1 MKRLRLSYE
10 ELEKIKKK
18 YNTDRLWSWS
28 RMNTYMTSKFE
39 YLLKYI
45 LKSKEDRCDSC
56 YVTLGTVC
64 HDTLERFYENK
75 IKYEDMIDDY
85 NDGFTTAITIADL
98 KFNRSDEEKNK
109 SIGEKYNENLV
120 HFFKNHVPYKHKLLV
135 EKPIVVNIV
144 DESTDD
150 EDENNVFVG
159 YIDGLYKDDDD
170 VYTILDFKS
179 SSIYTGKTLEENSGQ
194 LTIYGI
200 GLHQMGVP
208 YDKIRCQFNFLKYC
222 TIKYEQKNGAV
233 KYRNVERCKI
243 GESLQ
248 SNAKTWLKAYGYE
261 PDEYLKEMLDTNS
274 IDCLPE
280 EVRNKYEITDC
291 HVDIGFNEKLVQ
303 KWSKLITET
312 LKDIELR
319 EKDYEETKSVQCFWD
334 DEADVQAQ
342 SYYFANLCS
351 YSATKHL
358 PYKAYL
364 EKFEAAQ
371 KEQDMFSG
379 LLGSTSSN
387 VINNKNDEVDLS
399 WLDNI

>member
-1 MKRLRLSYE
+1 MARLSFE
-10 ELEKIKKK
+10 EIEKIKKK
-18 YNTDRLWSWS
+18 HNVQRVWSWS

-56 YVTLGTVC
+56 YTILGTIC
-64 HDTLERFYENK
+64 HDTLEKFYEGK
-75 IKYEDMIDDY
+75 IKYEKMIDDY

-135 EKPIVVNIV
+135 EKPIVVNI
-144 DESTDD
+144 
-150 EDENNVFVG
+150 NGNVFVG
-159 YIDGLYKDDDD
+159 YIDGLYKDDDGN
-170 VYTILDFKS
+170 YYILDFKS
-179 SSIYTGKTLEENSGQ
+179 SSIYSGKTLENNSGQ

-200 GLHQMGVP
+200 GLNQLGIP
-208 YDKIRCQFNFLKYC
+208 LDKIKCCFNFLKYC
-222 TIKYEQKNGAV
+222 TIKYEQKNGVV

-248 SNAKTWLKAYGYE
+248 SNAKTWLKHFKYE
-261 PDEYLKEMLDTNS
+261 PDEYLKMLLDTNS

-280 EVRNKYEITDC
+280 EVKEKYEITDC
-291 HVDIGFNEKLVQ
+291 HVDIGFDEKLVQ
-303 KWSKLITET
+303 KWTDVVTTT

-319 EKDYEETKSVQCFWD
+319 EADYEETKSLECFWD
-334 DEADVQAQ
+334 NEEDVQAQ

-351 YSATKHL
+351 YSASKHL

-364 EKFEAAQ
+364 EKFEA
-371 KEQDMFSG
+371 
-379 LLGSTSSN
+379 
-387 VINNKNDEVDLS
+387 NKNDMFGGIFGTNSSAPSSKVIENSTNEVDLS
-399 WLDNI
+399 WLDSII

>member
-1 MKRLRLSYE
+1 MARLTYE
-10 ELEKIKKK
+10 ELENIKKK
-18 YNTDRLWSWS
+18 YNTNRLWSWS

-56 YVTLGTVC
+56 YVTLGTIC
-64 HDTLERFYENK
+64 HDTLEKFYEGK
-75 IKYEDMIDDY
+75 IKYENMIDDY

-120 HFFKNHVPYKHKLLV
+120 HFFKNHVPYKYKILV
-135 EKPIVVNIV
+135 EKPIVVNI
-144 DESTDD
+144 DGY
-150 EDENNVFVG
+150 VFVG
-159 YIDGLYKDDDD
+159 YIDALYKDDDGN
-170 VYTILDFKS
+170 YYILDFKS
-179 SSIYTGKTLEENSGQ
+179 SSIYTGKTLENNSGQ

-200 GLHQMGVP
+200 GLNQLGIP
-208 YDKIRCQFNFLKYC
+208 LDKIKCQFNFLKYC

-248 SNAKTWLKAYGYE
+248 SNAKTWLKHFKYE
-261 PDEYLKEMLDTNS
+261 PDEYLKELLDTNS

-280 EVRNKYEITDC
+280 EVKEKYEITDC
-291 HVDIGFNEKLVQ
+291 HVDIGFDKKLIM
-303 KWSKLITET
+303 KWSDTITTT

-319 EKDYEETKSVQCFWD
+319 EADYEETKALECFWD
-334 DEADVQAQ
+334 SEEDVQAQ

-351 YSATKHL
+351 YSAQKHL

-364 EKFEAAQ
+364 EKFEA
-371 KEQDMFSG
+371 
-379 LLGSTSSN
+379 
-387 VINNKNDEVDLS
+387 NKNDMFGGIFGTNSSAPNTKVIENSTNEVDLS

>member
-1 MKRLRLSYE
+1 MARLSYE

-18 YNTDRLWSWS
+18 HGVARLWSWS
-28 RMNTYMTSKFE
+28 KMNTYMTSKFE

-56 YVTLGTVC
+56 YTTLGTIC
-64 HDTLERFYENK
+64 HDTLEKFYESK

-98 KFNRSDEEKNK
+98 KFNRSDAEKNK

-135 EKPIVVNIV
+135 EKPIVVNI
-144 DESTDD
+144 DG
-150 EDENNVFVG
+150 NVFVG
-159 YIDGLYKDDDD
+159 YIDGSYKDDDD

-200 GLHQMGVP
+200 GLHQMGIP
-208 YDKIRCQFNFLKYC
+208 IDKIRCCFNFLKYC
-222 TIKYEQKNGAV
+222 TIKYQLKKGDI

-248 SNAKTWLKAYGYE
+248 SNAKMWLKEFGYE
-261 PDEYLKEMLDTNS
+261 PDEYLKALLDTNS

-280 EVRNKYEITDC
+280 KVKEKYEIADC

-303 KWSKLITET
+303 KWTDIITTT

-319 EKDYEETKSVQCFWD
+319 EEDYEETKALECFWD
-334 DEADVQAQ
+334 DEESVKAQ
-342 SYYFANLCS
+342 SYYFANLCA
-351 YSATKHL
+351 YSASKHL

-364 EKFEAAQ
+364 EKFEVAQ
-371 KEQDMFSG
+371 KSEDMFGG
-379 LLGSTSSN
+379 LLGSNTSSSSN

>member
-1 MKRLRLSYE
+1 MARLSYE

-18 YNTDRLWSWS
+18 HGVTRLWSWS

-56 YVTLGTVC
+56 YTTLGTIC
-64 HDTLERFYENK
+64 HDTLEKFYENE
-75 IKYEDMIDDY
+75 IQYDEMIDNY

-120 HFFKNHVPYKHKLLV
+120 HFFKNHVPYKYKLLV

-144 DESTDD
+144 DENSNEN

-194 LTIYGI
+194 LTIYAI
-200 GLHQMGVP
+200 GLHQMGIP
-208 YDKIRCQFNFLKYC
+208 YDKIKACFNFLKYC

-248 SNAKTWLKAYGYE
+248 SNAKTWLKHFGYE
-261 PDEYLKEMLDTNS
+261 PDEYLKEMLDTNG

-280 EVRNKYEITDC
+280 EVKAKYEITDC
-291 HVDIGFNEKLVQ
+291 HVDIGFNENLAQ
-303 KWSKLITET
+303 KWSKFIVET

-319 EKDYEETKSVQCFWD
+319 EEDYEETKSMQCFWD
-334 DEADVQAQ
+334 DESDVQAQ

-371 KEQDMFSG
+371 RGEDMFSG
-379 LLGSTSSN
+379 LLGSSN
-387 VINNKNDEVDLS
+387 SKVIENNANEVDLS

>member
-1 MKRLRLSYE
+1 MPRLSYE
-10 ELEKIKKK
+10 EIEKIKKK
-18 YNTDRLWSWS
+18 HNVQRVWSWS
-28 RMNTYMTSKFE
+28 KMNTYMTSKFE

-56 YVTLGTVC
+56 YTTLGTVC
-64 HDTLERFYENK
+64 HDTLDRFYEGE

-85 NDGFTTAITIADL
+85 NDGFTTAIMIADL

-120 HFFKNHVPYKHKLLV
+120 HFFKNHVPYKYKILV
-135 EKPIVVNIV
+135 EKPIVVNI
-144 DESTDD
+144 EG
-150 EDENNVFVG
+150 NVFVG
-159 YIDGLYKDDDD
+159 YIDALYKDEDDN
-170 VYTILDFKS
+170 YYILDFKS
-179 SSIYTGKTLEENSGQ
+179 SSIYTGKTLENNSGQ

-200 GLHQMGVP
+200 GLNQLGIP
-208 YDKIRCQFNFLKYC
+208 IEKIRCLFNFLKYC

-248 SNAKTWLKAYGYE
+248 SNAKTWLKHFGYE
-261 PDEYLKEMLDTNS
+261 PDEYLKQMLDTNG

-280 EVRNKYEITDC
+280 EVREKYEITDC
-291 HVDIGFNEKLVQ
+291 HVDIGFNEKLIQ
-303 KWSKLITET
+303 KWSDIVATT
-312 LKDIELR
+312 LNDIELR
-319 EKDYEETKSVQCFWD
+319 EKDYEETKSLQCFWD

-342 SYYFANLCS
+342 SYYFANLCA

-371 KEQDMFSG
+371 KNNDMFGG
-379 LLGSTSSN
+379 LLGSSSGK

-399 WLDNI
+399 WLNNI

>member
-1 MKRLRLSYE
+1 
-10 ELEKIKKK
+10 
-18 YNTDRLWSWS
+18 
-28 RMNTYMTSKFE
+28 MNTYMTSKFE

-56 YVTLGTVC
+56 YTTLGTIC
-64 HDTLERFYENK
+64 HDTLEKFYEGE
-75 IKYEDMIDDY
+75 IKYKDMIDDY

-135 EKPIVVNIV
+135 EKPIIVNI
-144 DESTDD
+144 DG
-150 EDENNVFVG
+150 NVFVG

-170 VYTILDFKS
+170 VYTVLDFKS

-200 GLHQMGVP
+200 GLHQMGIP
-208 YDKIRCQFNFLKYC
+208 LDKIRCCFNFLKYC
-222 TIKYEQKNGAV
+222 TIKYEQKNGV
-233 KYRNVERCKI
+233 IKYRNVERCKI

-248 SNAKTWLKAYGYE
+248 SNAKTWLKAFGYN
-261 PDEYLKEMLDTNS
+261 PDEYLMQMLNTNS

-280 EVRNKYEITDC
+280 QVKAKYEITDC

-303 KWSKLITET
+303 KWTNHITTT
-312 LKDIELR
+312 LEDIKLR
-319 EKDYEETKSVQCFWD
+319 EKDYEETKALECFWD
-334 DEADVQAQ
+334 DEEDVKAQ
-342 SYYFANLCS
+342 SYYFANLCA

-371 KEQDMFSG
+371 KNQDMFGG
-379 LLGSTSSN
+379 LLGGNTVSTSNN
-387 VINNKNDEVDLS
+387 VIENNSSEVDLS

>member
-1 MKRLRLSYE
+1 MARLSYE
-10 ELEKIKKK
+10 ELERIKSK
-18 YNTDRLWSWS
+18 YGVTRLWSWS

-56 YVTLGTVC
+56 YTTLGTIC
-64 HDTLERFYENK
+64 HDTLEKFYEGE
-75 IKYEDMIDDY
+75 IKYEDMIDNY
-85 NDGFTTAITIADL
+85 NDGFTTAIKIADL
-98 KFNRSDEEKNK
+98 KFCRSDESKND

-135 EKPIVVNIV
+135 EKPIVVDI
-144 DESTDD
+144 DG
-150 EDENNVFVG
+150 NVFVG
-159 YIDGLYKDDDD
+159 YIDALYKDDDD
-170 VYTILDFKS
+170 CYHVIDFKS

-194 LTIYGI
+194 LTIYAI
-200 GLHQMGVP
+200 GLHQMGIP
-208 YDKIRCQFNFLKYC
+208 YDKIKAQFNFLKYC
-222 TIKYEQKNGAV
+222 TIKYEQKNGAI

-248 SNAKTWLKAYGYE
+248 SNARTWLKHFGYE
-261 PDEYLKEMLDTNS
+261 VDEYLMKLLDTNG
-274 IDCLPE
+274 IDCLPD
-280 EVRNKYEITDC
+280 EVKAKYEITDC
-291 HVDIGFNEKLVQ
+291 HVDVRLNIEDVEKWFNTVTDT
-303 KWSKLITET
+303 LI
-312 LKDIELR
+312 DIELR
-319 EKDYEETKSVQCFWD
+319 EKDYEETKSLQCFWD
-334 DEADVQAQ
+334 DEEDVKAQ

-371 KEQDMFSG
+371 KDNDMFGG

-387 VINNKNDEVDLS
+387 VINNKSDEVDLS
-399 WLDNI
+399 WLENL

>member
-1 MKRLRLSYE
+1 MARLSYE

-18 YNTDRLWSWS
+18 HNVDRLWSWS

-56 YVTLGTVC
+56 YTTLGTIC
-64 HDTLERFYENK
+64 HDTLEKFYEGK

-120 HFFKNHVPYKHKLLV
+120 HFFKNHTVYKHKLLV
-135 EKPIVVNIV
+135 EKPIVI
-144 DESTDD
+144 DIDS
-150 EDENNVFVG
+150 NVFVG
-159 YIDGLYKDDDD
+159 YIDALYKDDDD
-170 VYTILDFKS
+170 CYHVIDFKS

-194 LTIYGI
+194 LTIYAI
-200 GLHQMGVP
+200 GLHQMGIP
-208 YDKIRCQFNFLKYC
+208 YDKIKAEFNFLKYC
-222 TIKYEQKNGAV
+222 TIKYEQKNGAI

-248 SNAKTWLKAYGYE
+248 SNAKAWLKEFGYE

-280 EVRNKYEITDC
+280 KVKAKYEITDC
-291 HVDIGFNEKLVQ
+291 HVGVDLSYESVSKWFN
-303 KWSKLITET
+303 LITDT
-312 LKDIELR
+312 LIDIELR
-319 EKDYEETKSVQCFWD
+319 EKDYEETKSMQCFWD
-334 DEADVQAQ
+334 DEEDVKAQ
-342 SYYFANLCS
+342 SYYFANLCA
-351 YSATKHL
+351 YSASKHL

-364 EKFEAAQ
+364 EKFEAN
-371 KEQDMFSG
+371 KNDIFGG
-379 LLGSTSSN
+379 LLGSNSSASSSK
-387 VINNKNDEVDLS
+387 VIENSTDDIDLS
-399 WLDNI
+399 WLNDI

>member
-1 MKRLRLSYE
+1 MARLSWE
-10 ELEKIKKK
+10 ELENIKKK
-18 YNTDRLWSWS
+18 HGVQRLWSWS
-28 RMNTYMTSKFE
+28 KMNTYMTSKFE

-56 YVTLGTVC
+56 YTTLGTIC
-64 HDTLERFYENK
+64 HDTLEKFYEGE
-75 IKYEDMIDDY
+75 IKYEDMIDNY

-98 KFNRSDEEKNK
+98 KFNRSDAEKNK

-135 EKPIVVNIV
+135 EKPIVVNI
-144 DESTDD
+144 
-150 EDENNVFVG
+150 NGNVFIG
-159 YIDGLYKDDDD
+159 YIDGSYKDDDD
-170 VYTILDFKS
+170 FYTILDFKS

-200 GLHQMGVP
+200 GLHQMGIP
-208 YDKIRCQFNFLKYC
+208 LDKIRCCFNFLKYC
-222 TIKYEQKNGAV
+222 TIKYEQKNGAI

-248 SNAKTWLKAYGYE
+248 SNAKTWLKHFGY
-261 PDEYLKEMLDTNS
+261 DVDKYLMELLDTNS

-280 EVRNKYEITDC
+280 KVREKYEITDC
-291 HVDIGFNEKLVQ
+291 HVDIGFDEKLVQ
-303 KWSKLITET
+303 KWTEHITTT

-319 EKDYEETKSVQCFWD
+319 EADYEETKSLQCFWD
-334 DEADVQAQ
+334 DEEDVKAQ
-342 SYYFANLCS
+342 SYYFANLCA

-364 EKFEAAQ
+364 EKFEA
-371 KEQDMFSG
+371 EQRGENMFSG
-379 LLGSTSSN
+379 LSGSSSSK
-387 VINNKNDEVDLS
+387 VIENKTDEVDLS
-399 WLDNI
+399 WLENL